1 MNSHDFTGCNIRQKS
16 RLVANPVDVHL
27 FTRLAIYRH
36 WNFCATIVFLNKTLI
51 VFIELRFFI
60 SIWILFFVVQPTE
73 WNIYSTVW
81 GMNTIIVILK
91 IWKWNFFALKIF
103 LWVKEVLYFFWWHSL
118 KLVNGEHDQ
127 VKSAW
132 SDSKTIHN
140 RSGWALIQTHL
151 NSTNNS
157 VVVLHKNASFR
168 NLKIMTTK
176 KL

>member
-1 MNSHDFTGCNIRQKS
+1 MKKKTPSNPTFFMFEMCIRDRLKS
-16 RLVANPVDVHL
+16 
-27 FTRLAIYRH
+27 
-36 WNFCATIVFLNKTLI
+36 LI
-51 VFIELRFFI
+51 
-60 SIWILFFVVQPTE
+60 
-73 WNIYSTVW
+73 ST
-81 GMNTIIVILK
+81 
-91 IWKWNFFALKIF
+91 
-103 LWVKEVLYFFWWHSL
+103 
-118 KLVNGEHDQ
+118 HDQ
-127 VKSAW
+127 VKSAR